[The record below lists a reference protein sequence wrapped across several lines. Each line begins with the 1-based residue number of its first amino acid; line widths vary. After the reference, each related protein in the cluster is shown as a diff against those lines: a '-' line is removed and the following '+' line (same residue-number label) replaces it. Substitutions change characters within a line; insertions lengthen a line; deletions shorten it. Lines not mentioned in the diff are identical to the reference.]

1 MLYPNIDTTQKQL
14 QTAYDSTSAVTN
26 YAQASITGVPKV
38 HNPSSWFLAMAKD
51 IQTAQEHAGRWIK
64 NTCPAVTITVPCS
77 VIQFSRSFD
86 AAASKL
92 LVLLQAIESQP
103 GQSPTGEQR
112 QQVDEI
118 FSGLLGET
126 QQQSQAV
133 QFLQGQISDFFRQL
147 TADHTALTDDL
158 SAAEALFAEGKKW
171 VKNLQSVIGEDFINS
186 QAMGPCH
193 SIVEIKIEITMAVQS
208 SGADTDL
215 AILVLVEAVLKNL
228 VSNQAGVTPAI
239 QNILDLWTT
248 LVVKIESVITDL
260 RKAEGEDYASVLKQ
274 IDLMVAR
281 NQWKQAADFAA
292 GLFGNTCTPK

>member
-1 MLYPNIDTTQKQL
+1 MLYPDIDTTQKQL

-26 YAQASITGVPKV
+26 YAQATLTVVPKV
-38 HNPSSWFLAMAKD
+38 HNPPSWFLSTAKG
-51 IQTAQEHAGRWIK
+51 IQAAQEHAGGWMK
-64 NTCPAVTITVPCS
+64 NTCPAVSVTVPCS

-92 LVLLQAIESQP
+92 LVLLQAIESQT

-126 QQQSQAV
+126 QQQSQTV

-147 TADHTALTDDL
+147 TADHTALSDDL
-158 SAAEALFAEGKKW
+158 SAVEAMFAEGRKW
-171 VKNLQSVIGEDFINS
+171 VQNLQAVIGEDFINS
-186 QAMGPCH
+186 QAIGPCH
-193 SIVEIKIEITMAVQS
+193 SIVEIKIEITMAIQS

-215 AILVLVEAVLKNL
+215 AILVLAEAVLKNL
-228 VSNQAGVTPAI
+228 VSNQADVTPAI
-239 QNILDLWTT
+239 QNILDLWAT
-248 LVVKIESVITDL
+248 LAIKIESVITDL
-260 RKAEGEDYASVLKQ
+260 RKAEGENYANILKQ

-281 NQWKQAADFAA
+281 DQWKQAADFAA
-292 GLFGNTCTPK
+292 GLFGNTCTPE